1 MDVIAPGADVET
13 VPGSTLAL
21 NLDLEVESVDIS
33 NEFIQYVDNELEFS
47 GIKKGKELNF
57 ESPPPKN

>member
-1 MDVIAPGADVET
+1 MDVIASTPDVDT

-47 GIKKGKELNF
+47 ERKTVK
-57 ESPPPKN
+57 